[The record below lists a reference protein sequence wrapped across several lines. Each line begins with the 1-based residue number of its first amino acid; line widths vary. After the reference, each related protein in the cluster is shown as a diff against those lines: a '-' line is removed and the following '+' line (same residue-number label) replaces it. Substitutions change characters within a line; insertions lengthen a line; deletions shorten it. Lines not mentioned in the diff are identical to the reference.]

1 MKNKSIKRIISTLLI
16 FVALIPIL
24 IVGVYTNYSQT
35 KSLKSNFESST
46 KNSVLSFKSMIA
58 QKIKIIWNQLGL

>member
-35 KSLKSNFESST
+35 KSLKSNLNHQL
-46 KNSVLSFKSMIA
+46 KIPYLVLKV
-58 QKIKIIWNQLGL
+58 